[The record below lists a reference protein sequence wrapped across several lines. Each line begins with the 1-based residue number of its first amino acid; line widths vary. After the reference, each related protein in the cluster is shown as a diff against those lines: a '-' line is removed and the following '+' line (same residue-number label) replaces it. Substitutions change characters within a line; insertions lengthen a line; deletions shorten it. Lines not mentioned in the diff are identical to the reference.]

1 MKLGVCIFLTDYTID
16 AASLGRAVEERGF
29 ESLFLTEHTHIPSS
43 RLTPFPGGGELP
55 RQYSHSLDPFVALGA
70 VAAVTT
76 KLRLGTG
83 ICLVIQRDPITLAK
97 EVASLDHLSGGR
109 VELGIGGGWNRE
121 EIENHGTPFESRWKI
136 LRERVEAMK
145 TIWTEEEATYHGEFV
160 RFDAIWSWP
169 KPVQRPHPPVLV
181 GGNGPRTLERVV
193 RYGEGW
199 MPLAM
204 RRSELA
210 ERMRELGELAAKA
223 GRDSPPISLFGVPPD
238 PGRLQD
244 YRDAGVSRCLFPI
257 PAAGADEV
265 LPVLDKLAG
274 FVGDFG

>member
-1 MKLGVCIFLTDYTID
+1 VKLGVCIFLTDYAID

-55 RQYSHSLDPFVALGA
+55 RQYAHSLDPFVALGA

-109 VELGIGGGWNRE
+109 VDLGIGGGWNRE
-121 EIENHGTPFESRWKI
+121 EIENHGTPFERRWTI

-145 TIWTEEEATYHGEFV
+145 TIWTEEEATYQGEFV
-160 RFDAIWSWP
+160 RFDGIWSWP

-193 RYGEGW
+193 RYGQGW

-210 ERMRELGELAAKA
+210 ERMRELEELAAKA
-223 GRDSPPISLFGVPPD
+223 GRDAPPVSLFGVPPD

-244 YRDAGVSRCLFPI
+244 YRDAGVSRCLFPVS
-257 PAAGADEV
+257 PAPADEV

-274 FVGDFG
+274 FVGEFG